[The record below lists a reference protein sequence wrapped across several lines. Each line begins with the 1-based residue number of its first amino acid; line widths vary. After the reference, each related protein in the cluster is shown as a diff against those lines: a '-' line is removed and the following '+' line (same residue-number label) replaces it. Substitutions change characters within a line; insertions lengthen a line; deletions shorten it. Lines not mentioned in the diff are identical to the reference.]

1 MTISNGKELRQ
12 AYLEYF
18 RTHPTHPHP
27 IVASAPVVPPDDPTL
42 LFTTAGMVQFKNL
55 YSGLVEPLPYVRSA
69 TVQKCLRA
77 GGKGS
82 DLENVGKTLRHHTFF
97 EMLGNFSFGDYFKK
111 EAITFAWT
119 FVTEHMGLDPD
130 RLFPTIFEDDD
141 EAEALWLGETGCR
154 YKPIRLDEKENY
166 WGPAGDTGACGPCS
180 ELCYFMGTEEE
191 LDEIRQAYKTDQ
203 AAAMAS
209 LAHRIVEEG
218 DLFLEIWNMVFPQFD
233 QQKDGSRPPLKYRGI
248 DTGAGLE
255 RMTVALM
262 KQKTGRPATPYE
274 TDLMWPITSAA
285 ADAVGVKYV
294 PLADGGDD
302 KIARE
307 RLAVNAIADH
317 TRALVFTLTEGITPS
332 NIGRGYVL
340 RRIQRRALRFSSLL
354 GVSNP
359 FMAGLY
365 DAVAD
370 TMGDVYPEIKKNPD
384 FIRRA
389 IGREE
394 ETFLH
399 TRDRGMKI
407 LDELMAQAR
416 DRGDNNIAGDEAFR
430 LWDTYGFPL
439 DLTREIATDEGIA
452 VDLGGFNAAMARQKE
467 EARKSWKGA
476 KLDVDFEILDAVYE
490 SNGATDFVGY
500 DGVGPVSSVVL
511 AIAENGKLVEELAPG
526 KEAMVVLKSTPFYAE
541 SGGQVGDTGVLKV
554 GNSRFEVE
562 DCQKSPQGL
571 YLHKGKL
578 VEGTLKVQDAVE
590 ATVDGA
596 RRTAIRRNHSSVHL
610 LQAALK
616 EVLGDHVTQAGS
628 WVGPTGSRF
637 DFTHPEGLSVENLRA
652 IEERINA
659 LIARETAVET
669 EVMAIDEAK
678 KKGAIAPFGEKYG
691 AVVRV
696 VSMGPESI
704 EFCGGT
710 HVANTGD
717 ILQYRI
723 RSESSI
729 ASGIRR
735 IEAVAGEGA
744 GEEARE
750 EHYEVLVP
758 LQSRLAVKG
767 REVVERVGAL
777 QDRVKELEKEVA
789 RLRREMALKDL
800 DSQVDNAR
808 EIKGCR
814 VAVVRMDGLG
824 GGELRTVATALR
836 DKLGKLGVAIVLGD
850 TGGKVG
856 LVVASAPD
864 AQGALPAGKIVQKL
878 GPLLGGKGG
887 GKPDMAQGGG
897 TDVAAIDEVMA
908 RAGELLTD

>member
-1 MTISNGKELRQ
+1 
-12 AYLEYF
+12 
-18 RTHPTHPHP
+18 
-27 IVASAPVVPPDDPTL
+27 
-42 LFTTAGMVQFKNL
+42 
-55 YSGLVEPLPYVRSA
+55 
-69 TVQKCLRA
+69 
-77 GGKGS
+77 
-82 DLENVGKTLRHHTFF
+82 
-97 EMLGNFSFGDYFKK
+97 MLGNFSFGDYFKK
-111 EAITFAWT
+111 EAVSMAWD
-119 FVTEHMGLDPD
+119 FVTTQMGLDPD
-130 RLFPTIFEDDD
+130 RLFPTIFQDDD
-141 EAEALWLGETGCR
+141 EAEAIWLGETGTR
-154 YKPIRLDEKENY
+154 YKPVRLDEKENF

-191 LDEIRQAYKTDQ
+191 LAEIRQAYQADE
-203 AAAMAS
+203 AAAMKT
-209 LAHRIVEEG
+209 LATRIVEEG

-262 KQKTGRPATPYE
+262 KQRTGRPATPYE
-274 TDLMWPITSAA
+274 TDLMWPITTAA

-294 PLADGGDD
+294 RLADGGDE
-302 KIARE
+302 KAARE

-317 TRALVFTLTEGITPS
+317 TRALVFTLAEGITPS

-354 GVSNP
+354 GVSHP
-359 FMAGLY
+359 FMGGLY
-365 DAVAD
+365 DAVAE

-389 IGREE
+389 ISREE

-407 LDELMAQAR
+407 LEELLGEAR
-416 DRGDNNIAGDEAFR
+416 ERGDKSIPGEDAFR

-439 DLTREIATDEGIA
+439 DLTREIALDEGIA
-452 VDLGGFNAAMARQKE
+452 VDLEGYNSAMARQKE

-476 KLDVDFEILDAVYE
+476 RMDVDFDILDGVYE
-490 SNGATDFVGY
+490 AHGATEFVGY
-500 DGVGPVSSVVL
+500 NVAGPVPGVVL
-511 AIAENGKLVEELAPG
+511 AIVQNGQLVQELAPG
-526 KEAMVVLKSTPFYAE
+526 QEAMVVLKATPFYAE
-541 SGGQVGDTGVLKV
+541 SGGQVGDTGSLQTAD
-554 GNSRFEVE
+554 GARFDVT

-571 YLHKGKL
+571 YLHKGTM
-578 VEGTLKVQDAVE
+578 VGGTLRTQDAIDACIDE
-590 ATVDGA
+590 G
-596 RRTAIRRNHSSVHL
+596 RRVAIRRNHSSVHL
-610 LQAALK
+610 LQAALR
-616 EVLGDHVTQAGS
+616 EHLGDHVTQAGS

-637 DFTHPEGLSVENLRA
+637 DFTHPEGLKAEDLRA
-652 IEERINA
+652 LEEKVNA
-659 LIARETAVET
+659 LIARQSPVET
-669 EVMAIDEAK
+669 EVMALEEAK
-678 KKGAIAPFGEKYG
+678 QKGAIAPFGEKYG

-710 HVANTGD
+710 HVADTGE

-723 RSESSI
+723 RSEASI

-744 GEEARE
+744 GVEGRE
-750 EHYEVLVP
+750 EHYDVLVP
-758 LQSRLAVKG
+758 LQARLAVKG

-777 QDRVKELEKEVA
+777 QDRVKELEKEVT
-789 RLRREMALKDL
+789 RLRRELALKDL
-800 DSQVDNAR
+800 EGQAAGAV

-814 VAVVRMDGLG
+814 VAVARMDELG
-824 GGELRTVATALR
+824 GNELRQVAMALR
-836 DKLGKLGVAIVLGD
+836 DKLGQTGVAIVLGD

-856 LVVASAPD
+856 LVVASGPE
-864 AQGALPAGKIVQKL
+864 AQAALPAGEIVKKL

-887 GKPDMAQGGG
+887 GKADLAQGGG
-897 TDVAAIDEVMA
+897 TEVGRIDEVVT
-908 RAGELLTD
+908 RVGELIS